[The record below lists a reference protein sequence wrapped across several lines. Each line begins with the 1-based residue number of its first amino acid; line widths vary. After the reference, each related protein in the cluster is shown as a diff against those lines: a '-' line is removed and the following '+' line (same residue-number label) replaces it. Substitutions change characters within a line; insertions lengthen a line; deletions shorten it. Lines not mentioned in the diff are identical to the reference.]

1 MAKWQKPL
9 VGIRA
14 VIDKICSFWR
24 RRNVVIDMGA
34 STVRVYLED
43 KGVIVDEPCVVA
55 LDRAADRIVA
65 VGQEAYD
72 MIGRTSADT
81 VVLRPAMEGSLTRY
95 EVTQKLLQYYIRTA
109 TKSLLRPPRV
119 MICLP
124 DDTTEQ
130 EEQLLG
136 GPPGTV
142 QL

>member
-9 VGIRA
+9 AGIRA

-65 VGQEAYD
+65 VGQEAYL
-72 MIGRTSADT
+72 GGYR
-81 VVLRPAMEGSLTRY
+81 
-95 EVTQKLLQYYIRTA
+95 
-109 TKSLLRPPRV
+109 RPPSGHGGK
-119 MICLP
+119 P
-124 DDTTEQ
+124 DS
-130 EEQLLG
+130 L
-136 GPPGTV
+136 
-142 QL
+142 